1 MKTGVLALVLMAGAA
16 ATASAQTSGL
26 SFRPL
31 LMFSEQQ
38 FAASE
43 TFDAIFGQAHQS
55 FWGGGLNITQDGRY
69 YIEVTAS
76 RFEQTGQR
84 VFVDSGHA
92 YPLNIPLTASMTPI
106 EFSAGYRFQSSKPI
120 IPYLGAGIGAYH
132 YKESSQFSSADEDI
146 DTTHA
151 GFIVEAGLEF
161 RLHRWVGVSA
171 DAHYTYIPGI
181 FGDAGAS
188 KEFDEKSL
196 GGIAARFKVI
206 VGK

>member
-1 MKTGVLALVLMAGAA
+1 MKTGVLALVLTTCA

-31 LMFSEQQ
+31 VMFSEQQ
-38 FAASE
+38 FAAND
-43 TFDAIFGQAHQS
+43 TFEAVFGQSHQS
-55 FWGGGLNITQDGRY
+55 FWGGGLNMTQDGRY
-69 YIEVTAS
+69 YFEVTAS

-84 VFVDSGHA
+84 VFVDNGHA
-92 YPLNIPLTASMTPI
+92 FPLNIPLTASITPV
-106 EFSAGYRFQSSKPI
+106 EFSAGYRFQSSKSI
-120 IPYLGAGIGAYH
+120 IPYLGGGIGAYR
-132 YKESSQFSSADEDI
+132 YKESSQFSTADEDI

-161 RLHRWVGVSA
+161 RLHRWVGVAA

-181 FGDAGAS
+181 LGDAGAS
-188 KEFDEKSL
+188 KDFDEKSL